1 MSKCNVIAIAN
12 QKGGVGKTTTTANL
26 GIALATQH
34 NKKVLLV
41 DLDPQSDLSCS
52 LGWHDS
58 DRLDV
63 TLATHLEAVIRDEDI
78 EMSAGILR
86 HEEGVD
92 LMPSSIELSGI
103 EMSLVNA
110 MSREYTL
117 KSWLDCIKHDYDYVL
132 IDCMPSLGMITINAL
147 TAADSVIIP
156 VQTHYLP
163 AKGMTQLIKTVNRI
177 KRQVN
182 PNLKI
187 AGILLTLVDSRT
199 NIARDMV
206 STIKENYSAHIP
218 IFKTEIPLAV
228 SAAET
233 SMFGKSLFAYD
244 AKSKVAKAYAELA
257 KEVVENAKTC
267 TKAKTGLCR

>member
-1 MSKCNVIAIAN
+1 MSHCNVIAIAN
-12 QKGGVGKTTTTANL
+12 QKGGVGKSTTAANL
-26 GIALATQH
+26 GIALAMQG
-34 NKKVLLV
+34 KKVLCI
-41 DLDPQSDLSCS
+41 DADPQSDLTCS
-52 LGWHDS
+52 LGWQDADS
-58 DRLDV
+58 LEV
-63 TLATHLEAVIRDEDI
+63 TLATHLEAVIRDDDI
-78 EMSAGILR
+78 EMRAGILK

-92 LMPSSIELSGI
+92 LMPSNIELSGI
-103 EMSLVNA
+103 EMGLVNA

-163 AKGMTQLIKTVNRI
+163 AKGMTQLIKTVNKV
-177 KRQVN
+177 KRQPN
-182 PNLKI
+182 PKLKI
-187 AGILLTLVDSRT
+187 AGILLTLVDNRT
-199 NIARDMV
+199 NIAREMA
-206 STIKENYSAHIP
+206 STIRENYSERIP

-244 AKSKVAKAYAELA
+244 KNSKVAKAYAELA
-257 KEVVENAKTC
+257 KEVADDGKTR